1 MSVLPATSPADA
13 ARGRPSRVLVFAPL
27 GRDAEVTAEIL
38 GRGDLETAICEDVD
52 ALCRGLQEGA
62 GLVLMTAEALT
73 SEGMAK
79 VAAML
84 DAQPPWSEMPFT
96 ILVAQA
102 DIARTM
108 SSFDPLGDRAH
119 ITLVDRPI
127 QVKMLLSV
135 CEAAVRSRMRQYDI
149 RDLLRELEDRIAERE
164 QLLARER
171 RHAERLAGLAQASL
185 AIASSASLDDALQ
198 MITDEAC
205 RIINGHLAI
214 TAIRIEENGRMRTIR
229 AMSCGANRAGWNGDP
244 VDASLLFEALSS
256 DMLTAIRLGS
266 EELHAHPLASVID
279 VDGLHSAL
287 ISPLQERAGV
297 TIGAIALA
305 SEYRGAFNDDD
316 EAVLMQLAHM
326 ASAAIQNARLYR
338 EAQAANQA
346 KDDFLATLAHEL
358 RTPMTGILGWIQ
370 MLKYE
375 QSQQEDVDTA
385 IQMIESS
392 TRIQVRLV
400 EDLLDVS
407 RIIAGKLRID
417 VAPVE
422 LAPLVDAVIETFRA
436 RAAESNVELA
446 AIVDEHPLSVLGDET
461 RLHQIVWNLLS
472 NAIKFTPEGGR
483 VEITLTRAD
492 STAVIRVKDSG
503 QGISP
508 EFLPHVFDRFQ
519 QADNSTTRREAGLGL
534 GLAIVRYL
542 AELHHG
548 TVEATSEGS
557 GKGATFTITLPLL
570 AVLVDR
576 EKIPLRRPA
585 DGVPELTGVKVLV
598 VDDDAPS
605 GDLVAAVLRDFGA
618 ESRSVTSVGEAVK
631 TLRSFA
637 ADIIVSDIAM
647 PGEDGYALMQRL
659 RELQPTLGQEIR
671 AMALTGYGRPDD
683 RRRILASGFQ
693 RYLQKPVDAVELAHA
708 IEELVRSNGR
718 ASR

>member
-1 MSVLPATSPADA
+1 MTVLSAISPSDA
-13 ARGRPSRVLVFAPL
+13 VRGRPARVLLRAPV

-38 GRGDLETAICEDVD
+38 GKGDFETTICEDAD
-52 ALCRGLQEGA
+52 ALCRGLLEGA

-73 SEGMAK
+73 VEEMAS
-79 VAAML
+79 VASVL
-84 DAQPPWSEMPFT
+84 NAQPPWSEMPFT

-102 DIARTM
+102 DAARTT
-108 SSFDPLGDRAH
+108 SSFDALGDRAH

-127 QVKMLLSV
+127 HVKTLLSV
-135 CEAAVRSRMRQYDI
+135 CEAALRSRMRQYDI
-149 RDLLRELEDRIAERE
+149 RDLLQELEDRVAERDN
-164 QLLARER
+164 LLARER

-185 AIASSASLDDALQ
+185 AIASSVSLDDALQ

-205 RIINGHLAI
+205 RIINGHLAM
-214 TAIRIEENGRMRTIR
+214 TAIRIEENGRTRTIR
-229 AMSCGANRAGWNGDP
+229 AMSCGSATVGWNRESVDP
-244 VDASLLFEALSS
+244 DLLFEALST
-256 DMLTAIRLGS
+256 DVQTAVRLDA
-266 EELHAHPLASVID
+266 EELLAHPLATVINI
-279 VDGLHSAL
+279 DGLHSAL
-287 ISPLQERAGV
+287 LSPLQEREGV
-297 TIGAIALA
+297 TIGVIALA
-305 SEYRGAFNDDD
+305 SEYRDAFNDDD
-316 EAVLMQLAHM
+316 EAVLTQLAHM

-370 MLKYE
+370 MLKFE
-375 QSQQEDVDTA
+375 QSPQDVDTA

-417 VAPVE
+417 VGPVE
-422 LAPLVDAVIETFRA
+422 LAPLVDAVVETFRA
-436 RAAESNVELA
+436 RAAESNVELIA
-446 AIVDEHPLSVLGDET
+446 VVDPHPLSVLGDET

-483 VEITLTRAD
+483 VEIALTRSD
-492 STAVIRVKDSG
+492 STAVISVKDSG
-503 QGISP
+503 QGIDP
-508 EFLPHVFDRFQ
+508 EFLPHVFDRFR
-519 QADNSTTRREAGLGL
+519 QADNSTTRRESGLGL

-542 AELHHG
+542 AELHQG
-548 TVEATSEGS
+548 TVEAASDGV

-576 EKIPLRRPA
+576 DKIPQRRA
-585 DGVPELTGVKVLV
+585 TDGVPALSGVRVLV

-605 GDLVAAVLRDFGA
+605 GELVASVLREFGA
-618 ESRSVTSVGEAVK
+618 DSLSVTSVQEAVK
-631 TLRSFA
+631 TLRRFA
-637 ADIIVSDIAM
+637 ADVIVSDIAM

-659 RELQPTLGQEIR
+659 RELEPVLGREVR

-693 RYLQKPVDAVELAHA
+693 WYMQKPVDAIELAHA
-708 IEELVRSNGR
+708 IQELVQTNGR
-718 ASR
+718 PTR

>member
-1 MSVLPATSPADA
+1 MSVLQATSPADA
-13 ARGRPSRVLVFAPL
+13 ARGRPSRVLLLAPV

-38 GRGDLETAICEDVD
+38 GKGDFQTTICEDVD
-52 ALCRGLQEGA
+52 ALCRGLEEGA

-73 SEGMAK
+73 TDSMAR
-79 VAAML
+79 VAAVL
-84 DAQPPWSEMPFT
+84 DAQPPWSEIPFT

-102 DIARTM
+102 DTARTT

-127 QVKMLLSV
+127 HVKTLLSV
-135 CEAAVRSRMRQYDI
+135 CDAAVRSRMRQYDI
-149 RDLLRELEDRIAERE
+149 RDLLHQLEDRVTERE
-164 QLLARER
+164 HLLARER

-185 AIASSASLDDALQ
+185 AIASSVSLDDALQ

-205 RIINGHLAI
+205 RIINGHLAM
-214 TAIRIEENGRMRTIR
+214 TAIRIEENGRTRTIR
-229 AMSCGANRAGWNGDP
+229 AMSCGTNTVGWNP
-244 VDASLLFEALSS
+244 ETVDADLLFDALSS
-256 DMLTAIRLGS
+256 DTRTSIRLS
-266 EELHAHPLASVID
+266 SDDLRAHPLASVINI
-279 VDGLHSAL
+279 DGLHSAL
-287 ISPLQERAGV
+287 LSPLQERAGV
-297 TIGAIALA
+297 TIGVIALA
-305 SEYRGAFNDDD
+305 SQYRNAFNDDD
-316 EAVLMQLAHM
+316 EAVLTQLAHM

-375 QSQQEDVDTA
+375 QSHQEDVDTA

-417 VAPVE
+417 VGPVE
-422 LAPLVDAVIETFRA
+422 LAPLVDTVVETFRA

-446 AIVDEHPLSVLGDET
+446 SNVDPHPLSVLGDET

-483 VEITLTRAD
+483 VEIALTRSD
-492 STAVIRVKDSG
+492 SKAVIRITDSG

-542 AELHHG
+542 TELHHG
-548 TVEATSEGS
+548 TVEASSEGT

-570 AVLVDR
+570 AVVVDHD
-576 EKIPLRRPA
+576 KIPERRAMDAVPVL
-585 DGVPELTGVKVLV
+585 DGIKVLV
-598 VDDDAPS
+598 VDDDLPS
-605 GDLVAAVLRDFGA
+605 GDLVASVLRDFGA
-618 ESRSVTSVGEAVK
+618 ESVAVTSVREAVK
-631 TLRSFA
+631 TLRRFQ

-659 RELQPTLGQEIR
+659 RELQPTLGHEVR

-693 RYLQKPVDAVELAHA
+693 WYLQKPVDAIELGHA
-708 IEELVRSNGR
+708 IQELVQTNGR
-718 ASR
+718 PER

>member
-1 MSVLPATSPADA
+1 MTVLPAISPSEA
-13 ARGRPSRVLVFAPL
+13 ARGRPARVLLLAPV

-38 GRGDLETAICEDVD
+38 GKGDFETAICEDVD
-52 ALCRGLQEGA
+52 ALCRGLVEGA

-73 SEGMAK
+73 NDGMTK
-79 VAAML
+79 VASVL
-84 DAQPPWSEMPFT
+84 NAQPPWSEMPFT

-102 DIARTM
+102 DTARTTQ
-108 SSFDPLGDRAH
+108 SFDPLGDRAH

-127 QVKMLLSV
+127 HVKTLLSV
-135 CEAAVRSRMRQYDI
+135 CEAALRSRMRQYDI
-149 RDLLRELEDRIAERE
+149 RDLLLQLEDRVVERD

-185 AIASSASLDDALQ
+185 AIASSVSLDDALQ

-205 RIINGHLAI
+205 RIINGHLAM
-214 TAIRIEENGRMRTIR
+214 TAIRIEENGRTRTIR
-229 AMSCGANRAGWNGDP
+229 AMSCGSSTVGWNREAVDP
-244 VDASLLFEALSS
+244 DQLFEALATDVQTSV
-256 DMLTAIRLGS
+256 RLDADA
-266 EELHAHPLASVID
+266 LRAHPLATVIN

-287 ISPLQERAGV
+287 LSPLQERAGV
-297 TIGAIALA
+297 TIGVIALA
-305 SEYRGAFNDDD
+305 SEYRNAFNDDD
-316 EAVLMQLAHM
+316 EAVLTQLAHM

-370 MLKYE
+370 MLKFE
-375 QSQQEDVDTA
+375 QSQQDVDTA

-422 LAPLVDAVIETFRA
+422 LAPLVDAVVETFRA
-436 RAAESNVELA
+436 RAAESNVELVA
-446 AIVDEHPLSVLGDET
+446 QVDEEPLSVLGDET

-483 VEITLTRAD
+483 VEITLKRSD
-492 STAVIRVKDSG
+492 SKATIRIEDSG

-519 QADNSTTRREAGLGL
+519 QADNSTTRRESGLGL

-542 AELHHG
+542 AELHQG
-548 TVEATSEGS
+548 TVEAASEGI
-557 GKGATFTITLPLL
+557 GKGATFTVTLPLL

-576 EKIPLRRPA
+576 GKIPQRRA
-585 DGVPELTGVKVLV
+585 TDGVPALNQVRVLV

-605 GDLVAAVLRDFGA
+605 GELVANVLRDFGA
-618 ESRSVTSVGEAVK
+618 ETKSVTSVQEAVK
-631 TLRSFA
+631 TLRRFA
-637 ADIIVSDIAM
+637 ADVIVSDIAM

-659 RELQPTLGQEIR
+659 RELQPTLGHEVR

-693 RYLQKPVDAVELAHA
+693 WYMQKPVDAIELAHA
-708 IEELVRSNGR
+708 IQELVQSNGR
-718 ASR
+718 PGA